1 LKKLAI
7 FVVLASSLV
16 FGQSTPPPNGQLIA
30 TDTFVRANAATLGA
44 NWEENP
50 NATYVWSI
58 STNTAIKSTGQF
70 NADAVYWIGSTVPD
84 NQWASVR
91 IASVSNTNQGAAVRV
106 TQGTTAARN
115 NGYRVMCAARSSS
128 TCTQVIAYKV
138 TNSASTAIITV
149 NSANITSWTTKYI
162 QISAEGSSPT
172 TVKIYVDGTQI
183 GTDYVDSTDPWTTGR
198 PGMMTS
204 STTAISAGA
213 GANYFEA
220 GSMGSS
226 AVAPVYSPVAGT
238 FTAPTSVTITSA
250 TSGATI
256 CYTTD
261 GGTPAATAGTCTTGS
276 TYSSAVSLGTQ
287 GVSETKV
294 LKSIAS
300 KSGMD
305 NSGVTSGNYV
315 FQFAAN
321 PTFSSAQPG
330 TYFAEQFVE
339 LGCSTSSP
347 TIRYTT
353 DGSTPT
359 GSSTV
364 YAALSPPNITSVS
377 NAAGGFFSIQN
388 YFYKVTAT
396 NAQGESLAGSRWTK
410 SNSVAD
416 QQFTVTWSAVPGA
429 TGYKVY
435 RSTEG
440 VGVERYIAATTE
452 TSYVDNGS
460 ITPSGDIPTQNT
472 TAIPTGTTGTK
483 TIKAICQAS
492 GYGDSNVLSGQFLMN
507 PDPVTLASDDFTS
520 HFQSAMDAISVP
532 GYPLD
537 TWWTNGRWRSNTTWK
552 LTASRVPSSAFIKA
566 GGAGHGPTATGDTTV
581 SGIASYSG
589 RSFPND
595 QWSKGKISGTQDA
608 GVCVRMSTIGIKT
621 GYCFRIARL
630 AGAANLY
637 KYVSEAETSLA
648 NPSLGAIADG
658 DDIEIRVIGSQL
670 FAYFKGSIVASVT
683 DSAITS
689 GNPGILA
696 HKEHSRTA
704 NSTSNPNS
712 GIYSWS
718 AGGFGSA
725 PASSTV
731 YISEGTI
738 PESYSDPLT
747 SSWTGLG
754 KSAPST
760 SVFPWV
766 SGAAELPTAGSPPS
780 VWGAEIKGYSNAG
793 ISGVGLNTPEQW
805 MSSTTMQYRQP
816 FGDSQWEQVK
826 ITADSSQIGLN
837 NWFLMLK
844 SQLYIPG
851 QADGGCTAGGTAAV
865 CFDHV
870 AYYLGVQTMATSI
883 YTSNRSAICQAFQ
896 GVKTEYSC
904 TPFLHITKVTP
915 ARNDDAVISVVGS
928 LYTPMSGD
936 YVRGEYDRGRLRAYC
951 KNGHTYASWQATHA
965 YAKGDVVLDTNGNLQ
980 IVKTA
985 GTSGGSQ
992 PIWDALGE
1000 WDPYLEGTT
1009 IADGSATWM
1018 YFGEPCPTTNSWS
1031 LVFEVIDT
1039 DLDGLGGYPGLF
1051 LGGATAPN
1059 GSNAGWNGSG
1069 DATNW
1074 PKAIPFFTDWSAG
1087 TLGDYGRVAE
1097 VLNVTANV
1105 SDTVS
1110 TSEDVTSSTTAFF
1123 DAVSWMNWGPE
1134 PGSDPFAACLVNTT
1148 GMTPITGPTNIT
1160 VSGNYFV
1167 QDNLSCAGTCVS
1179 VNANDVHLYLQG
1191 KTLTY
1196 GTNPATFTNVD
1207 SDGATITVGSPS
1219 EQALPRPGT
1228 TLTDGSFATV
1238 TDISNTITCSDATTK
1253 TRGVNYRLGV
1263 DSFTGDPRG
1272 FIWMSGKPA
1281 VGVTCTIPSYTYT
1294 YPRFG
1299 IYNSISDTYTR
1310 ATGNTTGGGSGMT
1323 VSCGTIQPSIN
1334 APAFNMPIWVSNK
1347 TTPTISDMVLYGRGW
1362 SAPAIGLSYVA
1373 GATVQNNTVSCDSA
1387 TSGVFNRNQ
1396 YEGYCIWNKNNSTAL
1411 SGQKSIF
1418 SGNTVL
1424 DSVQGGI
1431 TQDQDNS
1438 EIYGNTITTRSRYTN
1453 DFAINAQRTGTKV
1466 YNNTILNYS
1475 ATDAE
1480 VSGRGVRAATNGEI
1494 YSNVIKVHG
1503 APNNYEYGGCQAGD
1517 VYGIQAEGVTG
1528 TSIHDNVIESYA
1540 RTCDARGLRIT
1551 STGGIT
1557 VTNNTI
1563 KALRHDSSATGV
1575 AIGISAREAIGTTV
1589 GSNTIESDTWII
1601 EDESQTTASNPSNI
1615 TYRGT
1620 TFKKGPTPAAG
1631 FHAWSPQNYAQL
1643 AATSATHTCI
1653 DCVVENSASLSDVT
1667 AHAITSYW
1675 KQYDIWV
1682 KWTYTVNV
1690 KVGGVNTSGFLVTL
1704 TDAQSN
1710 QYQGTTDASGN
1721 AAIEVPQ
1728 YRFYNTAGA
1737 AVVTENHNAYSLS
1750 ITKTGCDALTASG
1763 INVTGTTTDNRTT
1776 ACPGATLMMESGN
1789 NTSASVAFTGDGW
1802 TNGTLGAG
1810 NVSKENV
1817 HSLLYSGHTAKIYA
1831 HIVAWF
1837 GTGSHQSVGYDNNT
1851 TAQATTMVAD
1861 MKSRGIDGVIH
1872 DWYGSSTNSEQ
1883 VASKVITAANAAGNF
1898 QYATM
1903 IDVGAFSC
1911 VTAVGCAGQLIEHL
1925 QALSAAR
1932 FLNPAYMKV
1941 NSRPMVFFFS
1951 LPSPGIDWAT
1961 VYANADV
1968 QTINPYFI
1976 LENEGAFTNAD
1987 AHGAYSW
1994 VTNTFAD
2001 PDGWGETYLQSFY
2014 TKAKQNPSKFA
2025 FGSVK
2030 PGFDDTEA
2038 SWGQNRILQQ
2048 DCGDTW
2054 LQTWNLINTNYSTS
2068 TQLYGVQLVTW
2079 DDYEEGSSLETG
2091 IDNCVAFTAFSG
2103 TGTTLNWTIS
2113 GAENTLARFEVFSS
2127 TDGSNL
2133 MKLADVAASA
2143 RSFGL
2148 ASYNLSGTR
2157 QFYVKAI
2164 GKPMFRNK
2172 VSSAVTLTL

>member
-7 FVVLASSLV
+7 IVVLLTASA
-16 FGQSTPPPNGQLIA
+16 FAQIA
-30 TDTFVRANAATLGA
+30 TDDFTGTNGASIIVGTGQGTGNWRRSGYSTGSPYNYNASNQATAQTTVGGMVWGGAGTFSDDQYSQVTLVSSGGSTRRGGVIVRA
-44 NWEENP
+44 
-50 NATYVWSI
+50 
-58 STNTAIKSTGQF
+58 TA
-70 NADAVYWIGSTVPD
+70 
-84 NQWASVR
+84 
-91 IASVSNTNQGAAVRV
+91 
-106 TQGTTAARN
+106 GTTAATKN
-115 NGYRVMCAARSSS
+115 FYYFYCS
-128 TCTQVIAYKV
+128 TSGCTLG
-138 TNSASTAIITV
+138 
-149 NSANITSWTTKYI
+149 KY
-162 QISAEGSSPT
+162 
-172 TVKIYVDGTQI
+172 
-183 GTDYVDSTDPWTTGR
+183 
-198 PGMMTS
+198 
-204 STTAISAGA
+204 
-213 GANYFEA
+213 
-220 GSMGSS
+220 
-226 AVAPVYSPVAGT
+226 VAG
-238 FTAPTSVTITSA
+238 SVTIIANCNAPGTLPVTLRLEA
-250 TSGATI
+250 EGTTIRAKINGATPGA
-256 CYTTD
+256 CSASYTDSSLTTGKPGIMND
-261 GGTPAATAGTCTTGS
+261 NTTANSAVLDDWAGGNITAQPDPPVISPASGTYYFAAQSVSMSSCAGTI
-276 TYSSAVSLGTQ
+276 Y
-287 GVSETKV
+287 
-294 LKSIAS
+294 
-300 KSGMD
+300 
-305 NSGVTSGNYV
+305 
-315 FQFAAN
+315 
-321 PTFSSAQPG
+321 
-330 TYFAEQFVE
+330 
-339 LGCSTSSP
+339 
-347 TIRYTT
+347 YTT

-359 GSSTV
+359 HSSST
-364 YAALSPPNITSVS
+364 YSAPFNSVS
-377 NAAGGFFSIQN
+377 S
-388 YFYKVTAT
+388 
-396 NAQGESLAGSRWTK
+396 GS
-410 SNSVAD
+410 
-416 QQFTVTWSAVPGA
+416 Q
-429 TGYKVY
+429 
-435 RSTEG
+435 
-440 VGVERYIAATTE
+440 
-452 TSYVDNGS
+452 
-460 ITPSGDIPTQNT
+460 
-472 TAIPTGTTGTK
+472 
-483 TIKAICQAS
+483 TIKAIC
-492 GYGDSNVLSGQFLMN
+492 YTTVDSNVATNTYTISN
-507 PDPVTLASDDFTS
+507 PSPVTLASDDFTS
-520 HFQSAMDAISVP
+520 YFLSEMDAISVP
-532 GYPLD
+532 GNPLD
-537 TWWTNGRWRSNTTWK
+537 TWWTNGRWRSNTSWK
-552 LTASRVPSSAFIKA
+552 LTASRVPGTAFIKA
-566 GGAGHGPTATGDTTV
+566 GGAGHGPTASGDSTV

-595 QWSKGKISGTQDA
+595 QFSKGKISGTQDA
-608 GVCVRMSTIGIKT
+608 GVCVRMSTIGEKT
-621 GYCFRIARL
+621 GYCFRIAR
-630 AGAANLY
+630 GASDAKLY
-637 KYVSEAETSLA
+637 KYVSDAETTLA
-648 NPSLGAIADG
+648 SPSPGTVNDG
-658 DDIEIRVIGSQL
+658 DDIEIRVAGSQI
-670 FAYFKGSIVASVT
+670 FAYLNGSIIATAT

-704 NSTSNPNS
+704 GATNPNS

-718 AGGFGSA
+718 AGGFSTPTA
-725 PASSTV
+725 STV

-738 PESYSDPLT
+738 PNSYSDSM
-747 SSWTGLG
+747 SSTWTGLA
-754 KSAPST
+754 SFAT
-760 SVFPWV
+760 NTFQFPWV
-766 SGAAELPTAGSPPS
+766 SGAAFMPSAGSPAF
-780 VWGAEIKGYSNAG
+780 VWGGAIKGYTNAG
-793 ISGVGLNTPEQW
+793 ISGVGLYDIGKW

-826 ITADSSQIGLN
+826 ITADSSEIGLN
-837 NWFLMLK
+837 NWFLMMK
-844 SQLYIPG
+844 SILYIPG
-851 QADGGCTAGGTAAV
+851 QADGGCTAAGTAAV

-870 AYYLGVQTMATSI
+870 AYYLGVQTMASSI
-883 YTSNRSAICQAFQ
+883 YTSDRAAICQAFQ

-928 LYTPMSGD
+928 VYTPMAGD
-936 YVRGEYDRGRLRAYC
+936 YVRGEYDNGRLRGYC
-951 KNGHTYASWQATHA
+951 KGGRTYASWQASTA
-965 YAKGDVVLDTNGNLQ
+965 YTKGQVMLDSNGNIQ

-985 GTSGGSQ
+985 GTSGGST
-992 PIWDALGE
+992 PSWPSAPE

-1009 IADGSATWM
+1009 TTDNTVTWM
-1018 YFGEPCPTTNSWS
+1018 YFGEPCPTTSTWS
-1031 LVFEVIDT
+1031 LVFEVIDN
-1039 DLDGLGGYPGLF
+1039 DLIGLGGYPGLF
-1051 LGGATAPN
+1051 LGGATDPN
-1059 GSNAGWNGSG
+1059 GSNAGWGGSS
-1069 DATNW
+1069 DVANY
-1074 PKAIPFFTDWSAG
+1074 PKAVPFFTDWSAG

-1134 PGSDPFAACLVNTT
+1134 PGSDPFAACLVNTS
-1148 GMTPITGPTNIT
+1148 GMTAITGPTNIT

-1167 QDNLSCAGTCVS
+1167 QDNLSCGGTCIS

-1207 SDGATITVGSPS
+1207 SDGAVITVGSPS

-1228 TLTDGSFATV
+1228 TTTDGSFATV
-1238 TDISNTITCSDATTK
+1238 IDISNTITCSDATTK

-1263 DSFTGDPRG
+1263 DSYTGDPRG

-1281 VGVTCTIPSYTYT
+1281 VGVTCAIPSYTYT

-1310 ATGNTTGGGSGMT
+1310 ATGNTTGGGNGMS

-1362 SAPAIGLSYVA
+1362 SAPAMGLSYVA

-1466 YNNTILNYS
+1466 YSNTINNYS
-1475 ATDAE
+1475 VTDAS
-1480 VSGRGVRAATNGEI
+1480 VSGRGIRAATNGEI
-1494 YSNVIKVHG
+1494 YNNVIKVHG

-1517 VYGIQAEGVTG
+1517 VYGIQAENVTG
-1528 TSIHDNVIESYA
+1528 TSIHDNQIFAYA

-1563 KALRHDSSATGV
+1563 QALRHDASATGV
-1575 AIGISAREAIGTTV
+1575 AIGISAREAIGTVV
-1589 GSNTIESDTWII
+1589 GANTIESDTWII
-1601 EDESQTTASNPSNI
+1601 EDESQTTASAPSNV

-1631 FHAWSPQNYAQL
+1631 FHTWAPQNYAQL
-1643 AATSATHTCI
+1643 AATSATHTAI
-1653 DCVVENSASLSDVT
+1653 DVIPQNGASLSDVT
-1667 AHAITSYW
+1667 AHILNSSGNYW
-1675 KQYDIWV
+1675 KQYAIWV

-1710 QYQGTTDASGN
+1710 TYQGTTDASGN

-1728 YRFYNTAGA
+1728 YRFYNTTGA

-1750 ITKTGCDALTASG
+1750 ITKTGCDAITASG

-1776 ACPGATLMMESGN
+1776 ACPGATLLMESGN
-1789 NTSASVAFTGDGW
+1789 NTSASVSFTGSGW

-1817 HSLLYSGHTAKIYA
+1817 HSLMYAGHTAKIYA
-1831 HIVAWF
+1831 HIVAWW
-1837 GTGSHQSVGYDNNT
+1837 GTPQHQDIGYTSNT
-1851 TAQATTMVAD
+1851 TEQANLMVAE

-1872 DWYGSSTNSEQ
+1872 DWYGSGTNSEQ
-1883 VASKVITAANAAGNF
+1883 VASKTIVAANAAGNF
-1898 QYATM
+1898 TYATM
-1903 IDVGAFSC
+1903 IDVNAFSC
-1911 VTAVGCAGQLIEHL
+1911 VTSTGCAGQLIEHL

-1987 AHGAYSW
+1987 VHGAYSW

-2103 TGTTLNWTIS
+2103 TGTTLSWTIS